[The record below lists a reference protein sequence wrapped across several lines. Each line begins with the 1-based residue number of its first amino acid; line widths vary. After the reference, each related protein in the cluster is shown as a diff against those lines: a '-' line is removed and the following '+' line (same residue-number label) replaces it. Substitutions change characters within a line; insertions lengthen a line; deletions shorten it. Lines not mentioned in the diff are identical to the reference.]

1 VLLAEG
7 LRQMHLSAEPA
18 GDGVYQFTF
27 TPPSEGVY
35 YATVQIPSLRIKPN
49 RLPYMMIRATA
60 EAADAEAMVPGP
72 AGSARPKA
80 Q

>member
-1 VLLAEG
+1 
-7 LRQMHLSAEPA
+7 
-18 GDGVYQFTF
+18 
-27 TPPSEGVY
+27 VY